1 MAGLIIVSNRLPVSV
16 KKVDGELEYS
26 PSIGGLSTA
35 LASYAENGNNKW
47 IGWPG
52 IPTDELTDEDIQRI
66 TKKLRKQNCYPV
78 FLTQKQLE
86 GFYNGYSNS
95 VLWPMFHHLPIE
107 TGDTPANWKAYK
119 EVNQLYADMT
129 LELSKTSDDIWVH
142 DYQLLLLPEML
153 RVKRPKQQIGFF
165 LHIPFPVPKDLFQT
179 PHAADLLRGVLGSD
193 LIGTHT
199 TTYANNFLD
208 CVQQAALGVVGPR
221 KVALPT
227 RIVRVKDFPIGI
239 NYDKF
244 AAATKAVEVKKEYT
258 KLLWKYRGRK
268 VILTIDRLDPT
279 KGLVERLKAYHT
291 LLKENPTLHGKVVM
305 VMQAMPSRTEIDV
318 YKKLRHDVDT
328 LIEDINKTYGKR
340 GWEPVEPIFSA
351 LPFATYAAMYQRA
364 DVAFIA
370 PIRDGM
376 NLVAKEYLAS
386 RPRGDGV
393 LVLSETAGAAEE
405 LKDAVLVNPAKPRT
419 MVQGLQDAL
428 TMKPEVLQRRTKK
441 MQRYLKSH
449 TVDKWA
455 NNFITSLAAPVV
467 QPAKHFTRSLIG
479 TPEKALVADYHQSKK
494 RLILLDYDGTLQPI
508 VRHPEDAKP
517 SRKILNALERLG
529 SDKRNEVVI
538 ISGRDKPTLETWLGH
553 LPVTLVAEHG
563 AFLHKA
569 GWKNWRRSARRR
581 RKRGQRAFRRYA
593 G

>member
-1 MAGLIIVSNRLPVSV
+1 MAGLIIVSNRLPVSI

-35 LASYAENGNNKW
+35 LASYTENGNNKW

-119 EVNQLYADMT
+119 EVNRLYADIT
-129 LELSKTSDDIWVH
+129 LELSKASDDIWVH

-199 TTYANNFLD
+199 TAYANNFLD

-279 KGLVERLKAYHT
+279 KGLVERLKAYRT

-318 YKKLRHDVDT
+318 YKKLRHDVDA

-428 TMKPEVLQRRTKK
+428 TMKPEVLRRRTKK

-467 QPAKHFTRSLIG
+467 QPVKHFTRSLIG
-479 TPEKALVADYHQSKK
+479 TPEKALVAD
-494 RLILLDYDGTLQPI
+494 
-508 VRHPEDAKP
+508 
-517 SRKILNALERLG
+517 
-529 SDKRNEVVI
+529 
-538 ISGRDKPTLETWLGH
+538 
-553 LPVTLVAEHG
+553 
-563 AFLHKA
+563 
-569 GWKNWRRSARRR
+569 
-581 RKRGQRAFRRYA
+581 
-593 G
+593 